1 MATTVPDNRRCS
13 LYDEDD
19 AVFQPGENGA
29 ASSPDAVIRG
39 TVQAESQ
46 VERATLARHE
56 NRIVAWTKAVVFVV
70 LLTSTVV
77 VCLSVARYIRADQ
90 KQDFELA
97 FAADSAK
104 LLDSFQDSI
113 EQTLEAVDTLSVA
126 ITSHALASNS
136 VFPNVTLPHFG
147 IRFANSR
154 VLSRAVFIQYHPI
167 VTDETRAG
175 WEAYQLENRDTYD
188 ATLATE
194 TLLLESQDK
203 QFNQSDTDIDPQGRQ
218 LNSDLWSV
226 THDSIMTHADN
237 GSLVVAPPGTGPY
250 TPVWQISPVFPTRT
264 LINSNSIT
272 HPLFRGAYTATME
285 SGQAVIGE
293 AANLEGDNI
302 GGTDSIFGTLLSRS
316 QFRFDVKEYE
326 GDPTSSF
333 AYPVFDSF
341 DLDNRTVVGILGRT
355 FYWRLFFKDVLP
367 PNTRGIVCVLE
378 NSQGQML
385 TYRIDQ
391 HVTYAGKGDL
401 HDPAYDRYKKT
412 LDIASKSLTAES
424 KSFMSVDID
433 STYCSYKLHIYPSR
447 ENENEYTNDDAV
459 ILAVIIAAVSLFTS
473 LVFVVYTIAVFRRQQ
488 VVMDRAVASSAIVS
502 SLFPSQVREQIYLE
516 NDSEKKKTWKAEDD
530 GTQGFGSSRPIAE
543 LFEHTTVMFGDL
555 VGFTS
560 WSSSRTPV
568 EVFELL
574 ETLYLSFDTIA
585 LRRKVFKVETIGDC
599 YVAVTGLPEPQD
611 DHAIIMVKFASD
623 CMAKMGQLTTELAGS
638 LGDDTA
644 LLAMRIGLHSG
655 SVTGGVLRGQKSRFQ
670 LFGDTMNTAA
680 RMESNGMP
688 GRIHISQQTADEL
701 IGRGKASWISER
713 EDKIVAKGKGE
724 LQTYWVTPRSATKSA
739 GTMSTSFTQTDDNA
753 ESTELVEDSAEL
765 IEE

>member
-1 MATTVPDNRRCS
+1 
-13 LYDEDD
+13 
-19 AVFQPGENGA
+19 
-29 ASSPDAVIRG
+29 
-39 TVQAESQ
+39 
-46 VERATLARHE
+46 
-56 NRIVAWTKAVVFVV
+56 
-70 LLTSTVV
+70 
-77 VCLSVARYIRADQ
+77 
-90 KQDFELA
+90 
-97 FAADSAK
+97 
-104 LLDSFQDSI
+104 
-113 EQTLEAVDTLSVA
+113 
-126 ITSHALASNS
+126 
-136 VFPNVTLPHFG
+136 
-147 IRFANSR
+147 
-154 VLSRAVFIQYHPI
+154 
-167 VTDETRAG
+167 
-175 WEAYQLENRDTYD
+175 
-188 ATLATE
+188 
-194 TLLLESQDK
+194 
-203 QFNQSDTDIDPQGRQ
+203 
-218 LNSDLWSV
+218 
-226 THDSIMTHADN
+226 
-237 GSLVVAPPGTGPY
+237 VAPPGTGPY

-272 HPLFRGAYTATME
+272 HPLFRGAYTATIE

-333 AYPVFDSF
+333 AYPVFNSF
-341 DLDNRTVVGILGRT
+341 DLFNRTVVGILGRT

-378 NSQGQML
+378 NSQGQTL

-391 HVTYAGKGDL
+391 LVTYAGKGDL
-401 HDPAYDRYKKT
+401 HDPKYDRYKKT
-412 LDIASKSLTAES
+412 LDIASKALTAES
-424 KSFMSVDID
+424 KSFVSVGID
-433 STYCSYKLHIYPSR
+433 STYCSYKLHIYPSQD
-447 ENENEYTNDDAV
+447 NENEYSNDDAV

-516 NDSEKKKTWKAEDD
+516 NDSEKKKSWKAEDD

-555 VGFTS
+555 VGFTA

-599 YVAVTGLPEPQD
+599 YVAVSGLPEPQD

-688 GRIHISQQTADEL
+688 GRIHVSQQTADEL

-713 EDKIVAKGKGE
+713 EDKIIAKGKGE

-739 GTMSTSFTQTDDNA
+739 ETMSTSVTQTDDHV
-753 ESTELVEDSAEL
+753 ESTELVEDSTEL
-765 IEE
+765 HEE